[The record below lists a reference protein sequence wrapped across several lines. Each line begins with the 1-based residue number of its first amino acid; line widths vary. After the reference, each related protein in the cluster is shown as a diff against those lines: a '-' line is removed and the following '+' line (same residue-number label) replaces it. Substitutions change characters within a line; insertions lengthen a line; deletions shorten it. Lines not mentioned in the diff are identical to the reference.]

1 MNKEKATI
9 WTEQIMQGDNIENI
23 SVLKIVERHY
33 FSETKIV
40 CHKKGYYDSKKKVL
54 KIKIIKCDEVI
65 RSFRSW
71 RWGIL
76 SESKANRDQ
85 R

>member
-1 MNKEKATI
+1 
-9 WTEQIMQGDNIENI
+9 MQGDNIENI

-65 RSFRSW
+65 RSFRS
-71 RWGIL
+71 
-76 SESKANRDQ
+76 
-85 R
+85 